1 MKTQQNTVKW
11 LNLFLLVINIS
22 AFITILFMNRN
33 TASDSDTGTNYS
45 SDTFLKEQL
54 NLSDEQYTQLSK
66 LDGDVFRNYQ
76 LLLDKQC
83 ELNFGLLEELS
94 SENPSKANLDS
105 IAERIG
111 HYQTLLKKQTIRHFT
126 NIRSLCTP
134 DQEVLLDKL
143 LQDMME
149 LGDQCKYCNKKDCER
164 RNSISK

>member
-1 MKTQQNTVKW
+1 MKTQQNTIKW

-22 AFITILFMNRN
+22 AFITILVMNHQTGN
-33 TASDSDTGTNYS
+33 SGSTGTSYS
-45 SDTFLKEQL
+45 SDSFLKKEL
-54 NLSDEQYTQLSK
+54 NLSEEQYQALTK
-66 LDGDVFRNYQ
+66 LDGDVFRSYQ

-94 SENPSKANLDS
+94 SDNPSKANLDS

-111 HYQTLLKKQTIRHFT
+111 HYQTLLKKQTIRHFI

-134 DQEVLLDKL
+134 EQQQLLDNL
-143 LQDMME
+143 LKDMME

-164 RNSISK
+164 RSSISR